1 MCFFFRGSVRYV
13 DGDTLRPHEGPLCL
27 PHSFTWVGLLHGAL
41 AVRTLQV
48 LLWTTWARVA
58 GPWVPSKEEEG
69 RKRGRKRGGDG
80 CINDMSAV
88 WVGVVVGVW
97 TYLRRSARRAR
108 SLSLSVIGGESC

>member
-69 RKRGRKRGGDG
+69 RKRGGDR

-97 TYLRRSARRAR
+97 TYLRRSTRRAR
-108 SLSLSVIGGESC
+108 ALSLSLPLSFSL

>member
-69 RKRGRKRGGDG
+69 RKRGEEGREEGMDALTICRLYGL
-80 CINDMSAV
+80 V
-88 WVGVVVGVW
+88 WWWVFGPTSVG
-97 TYLRRSARRAR
+97 LLDARAL
-108 SLSLSVIGGESC
+108 SLSL